1 MLLILKRVNGL
12 KTSYGDTLDKLLDSF
27 DQKYHFLETFH
38 PKPQKLF
45 SKTKTLNA
53 KTKVV
58 PVLTLR
64 SSNSLKTSYGDTFD
78 KLLDFLAQ
86 KYHFQETFDTKTQ
99 KLLSKTKTLVQK
111 P

>member
-1 MLLILKRVNGL
+1 MPVLTLRSSNSL
-12 KTSYGDTLDKLLDSF
+12 KTSYGDTFDKLLDFF
-27 DQKYHFLETFH
+27 DEKYHFLETFH

-64 SSNSLKTSYGDTFD
+64 SSNSLKTKYGDTLD
-78 KLLDFLAQ
+78 KPLEFLEQ

-99 KLLSKTKTLVQK
+99 KLVQRQK